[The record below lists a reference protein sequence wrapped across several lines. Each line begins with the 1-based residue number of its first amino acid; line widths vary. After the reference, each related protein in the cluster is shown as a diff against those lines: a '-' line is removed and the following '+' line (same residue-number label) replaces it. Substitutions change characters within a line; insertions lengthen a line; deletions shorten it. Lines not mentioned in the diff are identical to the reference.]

1 MWIGDS
7 NSPPHFSTKKFG
19 RFKII
24 SYIYIKKQ
32 LKIRDMARK
41 YAYYISV
48 VDGEDSE
55 TFERYSAACTHYRQ
69 GDAPKTLYGVDEQ
82 GEQSVIFSEA

>member
-1 MWIGDS
+1 
-7 NSPPHFSTKKFG
+7 
-19 RFKII
+19 
-24 SYIYIKKQ
+24 
-32 LKIRDMARK
+32 MAKK

-55 TFERYSAACTHYRQ
+55 IFERYSAACTHYGQ

-82 GEQSVIFSEA
+82 GEHSVIFSKS

>member
-1 MWIGDS
+1 MVIIA
-7 NSPPHFSTKKFG
+7 PHASMILQKRTL
-19 RFKII
+19 II
-24 SYIYIKKQ
+24 
-32 LKIRDMARK
+32 IRVMARK

-55 TFERYSAACTHYRQ
+55 TFERYSAACTHYGQ

-82 GEQSVIFSEA
+82 GEQSVIFSKS

>member
-1 MWIGDS
+1 
-7 NSPPHFSTKKFG
+7 
-19 RFKII
+19 
-24 SYIYIKKQ
+24 
-32 LKIRDMARK
+32 MARK

-82 GEQSVIFSEA
+82 GEQSVIFAED